1 MTEILFTAPAPAIEK
16 RLEGRFTLHRLWE
29 ASDRED
35 FLAQLGPRITGMVAT
50 SKGGPFDEDFLNHL
64 PNLQIISSF
73 GVGYDHLDIPAIAAR
88 RLIATNTPGVLTEE
102 VADLT
107 LGLLLATIRQI
118 PAAERHLREGLWLK
132 GSFPLSP
139 SLRGRRVGIL
149 GLGDIGLAVARRL
162 EGFGVEIDYHTR
174 HKRDV
179 PYAWHESPVTLAA
192 AVDVLVVL
200 TPGGDATRHL
210 VGTEVL
216 TELGPDGI
224 LINVSRGSVVD
235 TEALI
240 EALQNGTILSA
251 GLDVF
256 EDEPN
261 VPQALLDQPGVV
273 LLPHIGSAST
283 ITREAMAQLVADNLV
298 SWFENGQPLTPVI
311 ETRPFLR

>member
-1 MTEILFTAPAPAIEK
+1 
-16 RLEGRFTLHRLWE
+16 
-29 ASDRED
+29 
-35 FLAQLGPRITGMVAT
+35 
-50 SKGGPFDEDFLNHL
+50 
-64 PNLQIISSF
+64 
-73 GVGYDHLDIPAIAAR
+73 
-88 RLIATNTPGVLTEE
+88 
-102 VADLT
+102 
-107 LGLLLATIRQI
+107 
-118 PAAERHLREGLWLK
+118 
-132 GSFPLSP
+132 
-139 SLRGRRVGIL
+139 
-149 GLGDIGLAVARRL
+149 
-162 EGFGVEIDYHTR
+162 
-174 HKRDV
+174 V

-210 VGTEVL
+210 VGSEVL

-224 LINVSRGSVVD
+224 LINVARGSVVD

-298 SWFENGQPLTPVI
+298 SWFETGQPLTPVI

>member
-1 MTEILFTAPAPAIEK
+1 MTQILLTAPTPLVEK
-16 RLEGRFTLHRLWE
+16 RLEGRFTLHRLYQ
-29 ASDRED
+29 APDKAA
-35 FLAQLGPRITGMVAT
+35 FLAEVGPQITGMVAT
-50 SKGGPFDEDFLNHL
+50 QSGGLLGEELLQHL
-64 PNLQIISSF
+64 PNLQIIASF
-73 GVGYDHLDIPAIAAR
+73 GVGYDHLDIPAIAER
-88 RLIATNTPGVLTEE
+88 RLIATNTPDVLTEE

-118 PAAERHLREGLWLK
+118 PAAERHLREGKWLK
-132 GSFPLSP
+132 GGFPFSP

-162 EGFGVEIDYHTR
+162 DGFAVEIDYHTR

-179 PYAWHESPVTLAA
+179 PYTYHESPVSLAG

-210 VGTEVL
+210 VGTDVL
-216 TELGPDGI
+216 TALGPDGI
-224 LINVSRGSVVD
+224 LINVARGSVVD

-256 EDEPN
+256 EDEPR
-261 VPQALLDQPGVV
+261 VPQALLDLPGLV
-273 LLPHIGSAST
+273 LLPHIGSASV

-298 SWFENGQPLTPVI
+298 SWFETGKPVTPVV
-311 ETRPFLR
+311 ETRAFLR